1 VAKGAVAWEAI
12 GELFKVSTGSAIAW
26 EFATIVPPKIM
37 GAIAKDCHN
46 CFFMINLTHTL
57 KK

>member
-1 VAKGAVAWEAI
+1 VAWEAT
-12 GELFKVSTGSAIAW
+12 GELFELFKVSTGSAIAG
-26 EFATIVPPKIM
+26 EFAMIVPPKIM

-57 KK
+57 KIN